1 MDKRIK
7 QISWLC
13 CSLVLLGLSTT
24 ARADNTRDLY
34 QGYNRAMF
42 RFNEAADRYVMAPVA
57 RAYRTVTPK
66 PARTAIGNFFNNLR
80 DVHSLG
86 SNLLR
91 GNIKNAGIDL
101 MRVAINT
108 TFGLGGLIDI
118 AGEAQMPNNKN
129 TLGDTFA
136 SWGWKNSNYVVLP
149 FLGPTTVR
157 DALGTGIHT
166 AYSINGVVMPK
177 DAVRYPA
184 AVVDGI
190 DQRVLL
196 LDATDTLEEVSL
208 DKYTMMRDT
217 YIAMRNKQLGITPP
231 ESEEEVLTDPEAD
244 WQDSTAAAS
253 APATTQE

>member
-1 MDKRIK
+1 
-7 QISWLC
+7 
-13 CSLVLLGLSTT
+13 
-24 ARADNTRDLY
+24 
-34 QGYNRAMF
+34 
-42 RFNEAADRYVMAPVA
+42 
-57 RAYRTVTPK
+57 
-66 PARTAIGNFFNNLR
+66 
-80 DVHSLG
+80 
-86 SNLLR
+86 
-91 GNIKNAGIDL
+91 

-190 DQRVLL
+190 DQRERL

>member
-1 MDKRIK
+1 M
-7 QISWLC
+7 
-13 CSLVLLGLSTT
+13 
-24 ARADNTRDLY
+24 
-34 QGYNRAMF
+34 
-42 RFNEAADRYVMAPVA
+42 
-57 RAYRTVTPK
+57 
-66 PARTAIGNFFNNLR
+66 
-80 DVHSLG
+80 G

-190 DQRVLL
+190 DQRERL

-244 WQDSTAAAS
+244 WQDNTAAAS